1 MSLNLQELHAERA
14 ALDAKIARAER
25 AAEIEEE
32 IRAIQEAAAA
42 QVAQL
47 RELQMSLLGE
57 FAPIESLSSV
67 APCASLSAPMV
78 ESSSQVVAPQP
89 EPPKK
94 KKVSWTPWAESK
106 GFETHSIFFVRY
118 KGNEVMLTGLW
129 ENEKY
134 YLCGPP
140 DVIPPRPEDSSD
152 EMAEKNGWGVQ
163 IKWDCPTHAASLV
176 KMALGAKINKRGRGA
191 DASPGDVFFLSSTGA
206 RVSVYE

>member
-1 MSLNLQELHAERA
+1 MSVNLQELHAQRA
-14 ALDAKIARAER
+14 ALDAKIAHE
-25 AAEIEEE
+25 EIEEQ
-32 IRAIQEAAAA
+32 IRAVEQEAAARIA
-42 QVAQL
+42 GL
-47 RELQMSLLGE
+47 RERQTPLLCVS
-57 FAPIESLSSV
+57 APIESLSSV
-67 APCASLSAPMV
+67 LPSAPPSSPMADEV

-106 GFETHSIFFVRY
+106 GFKTHSIFFVRY

-191 DASPGDVFFLSSTGA
+191 DASPGDVFFLNEYGA
-206 RVSVYE
+206 RVSVYT